1 MDEEEI
7 NRMNSNESNIVD
19 STTKH
24 TDVQNNS
31 KTSEKSDEV
40 DKENKTNTNT
50 QTTGQVSQTY

>member
-1 MDEEEI
+1 
-7 NRMNSNESNIVD
+7 MNSNESNIVD

-31 KTSEKSDEV
+31 KMSEKSDEV
-40 DKENKTNTNT
+40 NTENKTNTNT

>member
-31 KTSEKSDEV
+31 KMSEKTDE
-40 DKENKTNTNT
+40 E
-50 QTTGQVSQTY
+50 